1 MSTFSKLNLS
11 EESKYLKF
19 ERFKLPRPKWIQ
31 NWMSR
36 AQDRRWEEEESLS
49 QIEDQLM
56 TSGHLS
62 KEDISSIL
70 DEIRSQYKK
79 TWNYR
84 LQSVFLA
91 IFKRQ

>member
-1 MSTFSKLNLS
+1 MATFSKLNLS

-19 ERFKLPRPKWIQ
+19 ERFKLPRPKWVQ

-56 TSGHLS
+56 RVSHLS
-62 KEDISSIL
+62 KEHISGIL
-70 DEIRSQYKK
+70 NDIRSQYKK

-84 LQSVFLA
+84 IQSVFLA